1 MFNKHTMDDDYY
13 QESEEEY
20 EEESD
25 VEEDIEEEIAEDN
38 LDDDIEKEEE
48 EEIDD
53 EEPAEDDD
61 DMNEYFES
69 SIIPTYDEK
78 DTKTFL
84 STIEEITNQ
93 TAKHRRTLSIL
104 NKYEKAKIIGIRAQQ
119 ISMGSFIY
127 LEDLKGLSN
136 PLDIAKEE
144 LRQKRTPLIVRRS
157 MLGKKGV
164 IHEDWRIEELIDPHE
179 DL

>member
-1 MFNKHTMDDDYY
+1 MDDDYY

-20 EEESD
+20 ESEED
-25 VEEDIEEEIAEDN
+25 VEEDIEEETAEEN
-38 LDDDIEKEEE
+38 LDEDIEKEEE
-48 EEIDD
+48 EDEEMVDD
-53 EEPAEDDD
+53 EPAEDDD

-93 TAKHRRTLSIL
+93 VTKNRRTLSIL

-119 ISMGSFIY
+119 ISMGSCIY
-127 LEDLKGLSN
+127 LQDLRGFTN
-136 PLDIAKEE
+136 PLDISKEE

-157 MLGKKGV
+157 IIGKKGV
-164 IHEDWRIEELIDPHE
+164 VHEDWRIEELIDPHE